1 MEGYNNPPFY
11 FQLIKMTTDKT
22 SELILNF
29 STQMKDLMKEISE
42 YEQKLSVAKERYLK
56 LQGAVEGLNILQDQ
70 SAPAPTTE
78 EEAPERALLNES

>member
-1 MEGYNNPPFY
+1 MA
-11 FQLIKMTTDKT
+11 KMNTE
-22 SELILNF
+22 ELILNF

-42 YEQKLSVAKERYLK
+42 YEQKLNTAKERYLK

-78 EEAPERALLNES
+78 EEAPERELLNEN

>member
-1 MEGYNNPPFY
+1 MANMN
-11 FQLIKMTTDKT
+11 TD
-22 SELILNF
+22 ELIVNF

-70 SAPAPTTE
+70 SAPVATD
-78 EEAPERALLNES
+78 EEAPERELLNES

>member
-1 MEGYNNPPFY
+1 MA
-11 FQLIKMTTDKT
+11 KMNTE
-22 SELILNF
+22 ELILNF

-42 YEQKLSVAKERYLK
+42 YEQKLNTAKERYLK

-78 EEAPERALLNES
+78 EEAPERELLNES

>member
-11 FQLIKMTTDKT
+11 FLLIKMTTDKT

-42 YEQKLSVAKERYLK
+42 YEQKLNTAKERYLK

-70 SAPAPTTE
+70 SAPVATD
-78 EEAPERALLNES
+78 EEAPERELLNEN

>member
-1 MEGYNNPPFY
+1 
-11 FQLIKMTTDKT
+11 
-22 SELILNF
+22 
-29 STQMKDLMKEISE
+29 MKEISE

-78 EEAPERALLNES
+78 EEAPERELLNES

>member
-1 MEGYNNPPFY
+1 MANMN
-11 FQLIKMTTDKT
+11 TD
-22 SELILNF
+22 ELIVNF

-78 EEAPERALLNES
+78 EEAPERELLNES